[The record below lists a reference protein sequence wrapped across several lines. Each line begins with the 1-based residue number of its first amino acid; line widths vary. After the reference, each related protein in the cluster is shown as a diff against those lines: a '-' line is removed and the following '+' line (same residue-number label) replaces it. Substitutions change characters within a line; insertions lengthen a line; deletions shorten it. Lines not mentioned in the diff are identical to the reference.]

1 MDRDKKH
8 VIPRS
13 QYRRKRREF
22 FHNEEREQ
30 RIKANQREKEASA
43 ERERQLAEKNK
54 ARLAENE
61 EKARIEKLTQDDH
74 ASRDDQA
81 DYINETDTPS
91 DQKRVPYSSINDTD
105 EIEDTLTDS
114 ERDTDETAYQSTD
127 QDLEAESTQDQEAED
142 AAEATPEETH
152 SFSTPEDEEL
162 ENEDTERPVE
172 PEDTPYRSN
181 EDTVDA
187 REDADQQTF
196 EHRDEDDAIGAA
208 IANNKRRSTLNVD
221 ERATEP
227 TDDALTQTR
236 ADEDAQLDTPSD
248 QQRTPYSSIHNNKDT
263 SAGEKA
269 QSTKT
274 QKSRTPL
281 FGNHKTDKNE
291 DRQSEFDMT
300 DMLER
305 VKAFFKKHWPKL
317 VIALGVILLCLLIFL
332 IFNNVNHN
340 NDKPNIFSD
349 DGDKEYTETMKNAN
363 NAVDSV
369 VTVENNTSDNQSS
382 AEKETQDT
390 KEEDELGS
398 GVVYKISG
406 NIAYILTNEHV
417 VGSHKKQKIT
427 YDEKD
432 TAIGEVIGKDKNSD
446 VAVVKV
452 KLKSDNNVKKMPIGD
467 SKALV
472 LGEPIIVVGNPLGV
486 DFKGSVSEGIVSG
499 LDRHVP
505 VDVDKD
511 GQDDELIHAIQM
523 DAPVNPGNSG
533 GAVIDNKGKLVGI
546 ASLKI
551 DMDNVEGI
559 AFALPINDVMDIA
572 KELESK
578 GKVTYPETG
587 VKIANVADLDDSV
600 KSSMDIPD
608 DVNGGVVVGEVKSDS
623 PASKSHLQ
631 KNDVIV
637 ELDGKDIE
645 DTLRYKQV
653 INQHREDL
661 NTLDM
666 KVYRDGKLKNMKLN
680 LK

>member
-30 RIKANQREKEASA
+30 RIKANQREAEASA
-43 ERERQLAEKNK
+43 ERERQLAEKNR

-74 ASRDDQA
+74 TSRDDQA
-81 DYINETDTPS
+81 NYIDETETPS
-91 DQKRVPYSSINDTD
+91 EQKRVPYSSVNDND
-105 EIEDTLTDS
+105 DIEDTLSDS
-114 ERDTDETAYQSTD
+114 EREASDTASQTSDKDLDEESTSDDSLETTEDAGSFSTSTDEEIESEDHTRPNELEDTPNRSDEYDAETDETA
-127 QDLEAESTQDQEAED
+127 
-142 AAEATPEETH
+142 
-152 SFSTPEDEEL
+152 
-162 ENEDTERPVE
+162 E
-172 PEDTPYRSN
+172 PH
-181 EDTVDA
+181 
-187 REDADQQTF
+187 TF
-196 EHRDEDDAIGAA
+196 DHRDEDDAIGAA
-208 IANNKRRSTLNVD
+208 LANNKRRNGLNVD
-221 ERATEP
+221 ERATES
-227 TDDALTQTR
+227 TDDTLSQTR

-248 QQRTPYSSIHNNKDT
+248 QQRTPYSSLHNDQHT
-263 SAGEKA
+263 QAAEEKT
-269 QSTKT
+269 QSTKA
-274 QKSRTPL
+274 QKSGTPL
-281 FGNHKTDKNE
+281 FGNHKSDKDHNRE
-291 DRQSEFDMT
+291 SEFDLN
-300 DMLER
+300 DMLEG

-382 AEKETQDT
+382 TEKETQGT
-390 KEEDELGS
+390 KQDDELGS
-398 GVVYKISG
+398 GVVYKKSG

-533 GAVIDNKGKLVGI
+533 GAVIDNKGKLAGI